1 MQLYTNLTPLFAN
14 CLQQKRNNLVWMR
27 KFSFFYEIFL
37 HHIIYIQATLYV
49 IKHTL
54 HNDTK
59 SVQLF

>member
-1 MQLYTNLTPLFAN
+1 
-14 CLQQKRNNLVWMR
+14 MR